1 MEVGEVIKCRAL
13 NRNEGYMDEGT
24 NRVHAKLCKISSWA
38 DRMETYCAHARKHEA
53 SGERMRLCQCE
64 GGLTTT

>member
-24 NRVHAKLCKISSWA
+24 NRVHAKLCKISSW
-38 DRMETYCAHARKHEA
+38 
-53 SGERMRLCQCE
+53 G
-64 GGLTTT
+64 